1 MPSLLEIL
9 NDPNYV
15 NANEATKA
23 AIFNKY
29 SAQDKN
35 YTGANEST
43 KEAIRKRFGLGIA
56 EDAASIEPPD
66 AEPTKDTGFF
76 DMTGRA
82 IVRGAKQTGSLL
94 ADVLPAMAAKAV
106 GADEYAARQ
115 MAEAEETQK
124 EIAQKY
130 AARYGQLSDVKGIG
144 DVLPFIAETVAEQ
157 IPNIATAVVPGA
169 GGAAIGARM
178 AAGQAAKTLATREAT
193 EAGARY
199 AALKGA
205 QGAAYGGGAGA
216 FLGSYALNAPEVFQN
231 IFEETGQMEVGAS
244 VLAGSVSAAL
254 DAVLPAYLV
263 RQFTPGM
270 KMGVVEKLL
279 EKSGMAPGIAR
290 GVTAGALTGVATEG
304 PTEAAQ
310 EAISIAAEKFVQE
323 NPEVWGSKEFNRLV
337 ESGVRGAV
345 GGGGI
350 SGIAGG
356 VKGFAEGRPA
366 APKEAPAKGKNTFD
380 QVDAGEIEEETPAA
394 PPANIVP
401 PTPPKATPSEAA
413 PSEAAPSETTPSEAT
428 PPEPKPT
435 ITDEQRLALDDERK
449 DLLVQIAELQ
459 GEAKNLRDSDP
470 ERADQFS
477 LAAQDLQAREREIRR
492 TLTESAKPTA
502 LDAEAPRQY
511 GGPRQVFKL
520 TDQEKAVT
528 EQDLSAAGFGANDIK
543 NILAS
548 AKPLSTGPKTKET
561 LRRVANGEVLFNN
574 VLRPVTQDDIDNAVT
589 PEEKARLQAAFDK
602 AKPQSALFA
611 PSGEQL
617 GFDVSQPEGEVERNL
632 PPSLIELGSPEFRLE
647 RPPGVAPGE
656 VDIEAPAATQGA
668 PLNMFT
674 KTGRNAADFLRSLN
688 PIAKAEKGVSN
699 FKAAV
704 KNFIDEINE
713 YISTADAQERGEN
726 RQLINE
732 FFDQYSITDDPKTAA
747 NLINEVRNKTAEQQ
761 NQIIGSRTRMP
772 NLTRLEGIN
781 QLRQEFNDFM
791 VRKKTEQLGYTEEQA
806 ALNTFATDTRIPKQV
821 SNVLA
826 RLKILSPRGRTP
838 EENAAF
844 AYFSRW
850 NYGVSMR
857 SAAYDI
863 VEETPSGTM
872 FSGQGVEEA
881 ALFRKYI
888 EENFPA
894 SEVEK
899 FDRTVEAYRYDKRRA
914 YGNTQKIIKYREKM
928 RDLKKTL
935 KKSEAELAKLMREGL
950 AKDAK
955 KETVEFQKELRKSTL
970 ESRFLEKS
978 LELMHPAVQQ
988 AVENNDLNL
997 ALDLIRQ
1004 MPRANTYWSALAS
1017 RLREL
1022 NLPTSIGFN
1031 QQRILV
1037 EIELQKV
1044 QPSTTRLMDNMQLLY
1059 PDVYNKYFRG
1069 NANNPVQMLAALQKV
1084 KSDNLIPSI
1093 LTNDNLLYERVLGKY
1108 KEVVPGLNSL
1118 GTYFIEQD
1126 VINLNKAKGG
1136 LSLYGLFHETI
1147 HAATSNAIRNRN
1159 QLNTA
1164 QKVALSKLE
1173 NLYDYTL
1180 KNYPSVYQYGFK
1192 NLDEFVAEAFSNM
1205 EFQSLLS
1212 ALSYKNTDTNLWST
1226 FVKFIVD
1233 LLGGKKDNVLAATL
1247 ANADVLMSATVSRG
1261 SPGML
1266 DGTLNAAAPKSVMGG
1281 TFKTAPLPPDQSIPR
1296 RILNAALNRPT
1307 WQDAKNGV
1315 SQMLENVADTTRKH
1329 FLGAF
1334 TLRQLQDL
1342 VGTRLGQAPKN
1353 FILSVEGMLEE
1364 HNKIVNEAKST
1375 TDKWSKLQ
1383 NKDPKESD
1391 KTSEVMIEATLL
1403 GIDPDTQKG
1412 KDYNLDKA
1420 WDALI
1425 PEAQEVYRE
1434 VRDFY
1439 VRRMDAYL
1447 DTLLNNIRLSLVAS
1461 GLPDAEVRQ
1470 KLSEVEKEFRKGLV
1484 GPYFPLARFGQFWI
1498 NVGQGPDAG
1507 FYKFDTAAERNSA
1520 FKLFEQQGN
1529 TKIGQGNSLRTA
1541 DLTSLQNV
1549 TALKTINEIVDSASD
1564 KILNGTYV
1572 NYKQAGNQV
1581 DTLRNAIKDGVQ
1593 ELYLMTLPNRSLR
1606 KNFIHRKGVSGASKD
1621 MLRAFSD
1628 TSSHMAYQHA
1638 RFKYSRQMFDQ
1649 LNAADEVQRSNVEKN
1664 EGNPKV
1670 DGDYL
1675 NELRR
1680 RLDYVMNPTDTG
1692 TIPTILSN
1700 VSFLWYLTAPA
1711 SALVNMLGLPAFGL
1725 PVLASRFGKVDAAA
1739 MLASMG
1745 MSFMRSGFKDAN
1757 GKFAMPSLKMGSKL
1771 NAVEQRAYDAFSAS
1785 GLIDITQAYDL
1796 AGLADSPSNMYT
1808 GKMSTI
1814 MRWSSFMFHHA
1825 ERFNREVMAM
1835 SAFRLSY
1842 AAAKKKGM
1850 SDINAFNKA
1859 VDEAK
1864 DLTYRSMFD
1873 YSTLNKPR
1881 YLQNAYAKVILQF
1894 KQFPQHT
1901 TYLLGRSA
1909 YEWFSKNNPELR
1921 EEVRNSLKIERA
1933 NYGLP
1938 TPATPE
1944 EFEKQVDAEVDRI
1957 VKEGR
1962 GRILGTLGM
1971 TFLIAG
1977 ATGMPLFSVGAA
1989 TIEALHAAFSDEDEP
2004 PLDFENWFKN
2014 WMAETFGNFWGDS
2027 ISRGVVTQAT
2037 GLNIADRMSLNDLW
2051 FRDARK
2057 SQDEVTAF
2065 QNMLINLLGPTASL
2079 GISVAESLKL
2089 YNDGHYY
2096 RGAEKIM
2103 PAVLKQPLVG
2113 MRYSTEGVLTLK
2125 GDELV
2130 SNISGK
2136 DALAQS
2142 LGFAPERVAQRQK
2155 SNIEKKSMEQDIINK
2170 RQDLMNAFFMSI
2182 DTQDSDFTD
2191 RVIDKI
2197 SLFNRTYPTYPIL
2210 GDTLIKSVTTRY
2222 KSRALASL
2230 TGGIPI
2236 NKNLMGALED
2246 MGYYGDEA

>member
-1 MPSLLEIL
+1 MADL
-9 NDPNYV
+9 NQIYD
-15 NANEATKA
+15 ALRKA
-23 AIFNKY
+23 DAAGNVEDAKRLADYIRQV
-29 SAQDKN
+29 SGEG
-35 YTGANEST
+35 TP
-43 KEAIRKRFGLGIA
+43 KEA
-56 EDAASIEPPD
+56 EPV
-66 AEPTKDTGFF
+66 KDTGFF

-94 ADVLPAMAAKAV
+94 GDVLPAMAAKAI

-115 MAEAEETQK
+115 MAEAEETRK

-130 AARYGQLSDVKGIG
+130 AARYGELSDVKGLG
-144 DVLPFIAETVAEQ
+144 DVLPFITETVAEQ
-157 IPNIATAVVPGA
+157 IPNIATAIVPGA

-178 AAGQAAKTLATREAT
+178 AAGQAAKTLAGREAT

-231 IFEETGQMEVGAS
+231 IFDETGQMEVGAS

-270 KMGVVEKLL
+270 KMGVVEKIL

-290 GVTAGALTGVATEG
+290 GVTAGALTGVVTEG

-350 SGIAGG
+350 SAIAGG
-356 VKGFAEGRPA
+356 AKGFVEGRPA
-366 APKEAPAKGKNTFD
+366 APKKELATGKNTFD
-380 QVDAGEIEEETPAA
+380 QVDAGEIEEETSAA
-394 PPANIVP
+394 SAANIVP
-401 PTPPKATPSEAA
+401 PPPPPA
-413 PSEAAPSETTPSEAT
+413 
-428 PPEPKPT
+428 PPETKTT
-435 ITDEQRLALDDERK
+435 ITDEQRVALDDERK
-449 DLLVQIAELQ
+449 ELLAQIAELQ

-470 ERADQFS
+470 ERADEFAS
-477 LAAQDLQAREREIRR
+477 AAQGLQEREREIRR
-492 TLTESAKPTA
+492 TLTESAKPTT
-502 LDAEAPRQY
+502 LGAETPRQY

-528 EQDLSAAGFGANDIK
+528 KEDLLAAGYGANDAD

-574 VLRPVTQDDIDNAVT
+574 VLRPVTQDDIDNAIT
-589 PEEKARLQAAFDK
+589 PEEKTRLQTAFDR

-617 GFDVSQPEGEVERNL
+617 GFDVSQSEGEVERNL
-632 PPSLIELGSPEFRLE
+632 PPSLIELGAAEFKLE
-647 RPPGVAPGE
+647 RPPGIAPGE
-656 VDIEAPAATQGA
+656 VDIEAPAETQGA

-674 KTGRNAADFLRSLN
+674 KTGRNAVDFLQSIN
-688 PIAKAEKGVSN
+688 PIAEATQGVNN
-699 FKAAV
+699 FKAV
-704 KNFIDEINE
+704 IKNFIDDINE
-713 YISTADAQERGEN
+713 YINTADAQERGEN

-732 FFDQYSITDDPKTAA
+732 FFDQYSITDDPKIAA
-747 NLINEVRNKTAEQQ
+747 NLINEIRNKNPEQQ
-761 NQIIGSRTRMP
+761 KQILGSRTRMP
-772 NLTRLEGIN
+772 DLTRLGGIS

-791 VRKKTEQLGYTEEQA
+791 SRKKAEQLGYTEEQA
-806 ALNTFATDTRIPKQV
+806 AINTFATDARIPKQV

-826 RLKILSPRGRTP
+826 RLKILSPKGRSP

-844 AYFSRW
+844 AYFGRW
-850 NYGVSMR
+850 NYGVAMR
-857 SAAYDI
+857 SAAFDI
-863 VEETPSGTM
+863 VNETPPGEM
-872 FSGQGVEEA
+872 FSGQGAKQA

-914 YGNTQKIIKYREKM
+914 YGNTQKLIQYRQKIKE
-928 RDLKKTL
+928 LKKTL
-935 KKSEAELAKLMREGL
+935 NKNEAELQKVLRE
-950 AKDAK
+950 
-955 KETVEFQKELRKSTL
+955 STL

-1084 KSDNLIPSI
+1084 KDDNLIPSI

-1108 KEVVPGLNSL
+1108 REVVPALTSL

-1159 QLNTA
+1159 ELNTA

-1173 NLYDYTL
+1173 NLYEYTL
-1180 KNYPSVYQYGFK
+1180 KNYPAVYQYGFK

-1205 EFQSLLS
+1205 EFQSLLRD
-1212 ALSYKNTDTNLWST
+1212 LKYQNTDKNLWST

-1233 LLGGKKDNVLAATL
+1233 LLGGNKDNVLAATL

-1266 DGTLNAAAPKSVMGG
+1266 DGTLNASAPKSVMGG
-1281 TFKTAPLPPDQSIPR
+1281 TFKTSPLPPDQSMPR
-1296 RILNAALNRPT
+1296 RMLNAALNRPT
-1307 WQDAKNGV
+1307 WQEAKGGV
-1315 SQMLENVADTTRKH
+1315 GRFIENLGDKTRKH
-1329 FLGAF
+1329 YLGAF

-1342 VGTRLGQAPKN
+1342 IGGRLGNSAKN
-1353 FILSVEGMLEE
+1353 FLNSIEDMLEDR
-1364 HNKIVNEAKST
+1364 NAILDKVSKITKQWEKYQANSPENSKRLSLLMIDST
-1375 TDKWSKLQ
+1375 LQ
-1383 NKDPKESD
+1383 SVDP
-1391 KTSEVMIEATLL
+1391 A
-1403 GIDPDTQKG
+1403 TQKG
-1412 KDYNLDKA
+1412 KNSYLDKA
-1420 WDALI
+1420 WNNLDKEGQDI
-1425 PEAQEVYRE
+1425 YIK

-1439 VRRMDAYL
+1439 KERINDYKATILRNTELSMIAQGKTPAEIRVVK
-1447 DTLLNNIRLSLVAS
+1447 NNLI
-1461 GLPDAEVRQ
+1461 
-1470 KLSEVEKEFRKGLV
+1470 KEFDKDSIQ
-1484 GPYFPLARFGQFWI
+1484 PYFPLKRFGRYWFQ
-1498 NVGQGPDAG
+1498 VGKGADKEFYMFDSEGARNAFRDQYIADMKTNGDTRDVDAG
-1507 FYKFDTAAERNSA
+1507 NNLKDFGSKNLQDLATLNQLE
-1520 FKLFEQQGN
+1520 
-1529 TKIGQGNSLRTA
+1529 KIVDEAGQNDPIMQMS
-1541 DLTSLQNV
+1541 NV
-1549 TALKTINEIVDSASD
+1549 TAGTKIAS
-1564 KILNGTYV
+1564 
-1572 NYKQAGNQV
+1572 
-1581 DTLRNAIKDGVQ
+1581 LRENIKDGIEQ
-1593 ELYLMTLPNRSLR
+1593 LYYLTLPNKSVR
-1606 KNFIHRKGVSGASKD
+1606 KQFINRKQISGASQD
-1621 MLRAFSD
+1621 MLRAFVD
-1628 TSSHMAYQHA
+1628 SSFHMAYQQS
-1638 RFKYSRQMFDQ
+1638 RFKYARQMFEQ
-1649 LNAADEVQRSNVEKN
+1649 LNAAEQLRKSKPSTLLREKTTDE
-1664 EGNPKV
+1664 
-1670 DGDYL
+1670 DYIA
-1675 NELRR
+1675 ELGR
-1680 RLDYVMNPTDTG
+1680 RLEYVMNPTDTG
-1692 TIPTILSN
+1692 TIPTFLSN
-1700 VSFLWYLTAPA
+1700 ISFIWYLTAPA
-1711 SALVNMLGLPAFGL
+1711 SALVNMLGVPAIGF
-1725 PVLASRFGKVDAAA
+1725 PVLAARFGKTNSAGT
-1739 MLASMG
+1739 LASFG
-1745 MSFMRSGFKDAN
+1745 KRFFRSGFKDAN
-1757 GKFAMPSLKMGSKL
+1757 GEFAPPSLGRTLTDPREK
-1771 NAVEQRAYDAFSAS
+1771 AAYDIFVSS
-1785 GLIDITQAYDL
+1785 GLIDITQSHDL
-1796 AGLADSPSNMYT
+1796 AGVAEAPSNLYT
-1808 GKMSTI
+1808 GKMNSV
-1814 MRWSSFMFHHA
+1814 MKGLSAMFHHA

-1835 SAFRLSY
+1835 SAFRMSY
-1842 AAAKKKGM
+1842 DAAIKAG
-1850 SDINAFNKA
+1850 NPPFVAFNKA
-1859 VDEAK
+1859 VDQAK

-1894 KQFPQHT
+1894 KQFPQQM
-1901 TYLLGRSA
+1901 TYLLTRSG
-1909 YEWFSKNNPELR
+1909 YEWFDNPT
-1921 EEVRNSLKIERA
+1921 EEQLGQIADSIIRERA
-1933 NYGLP
+1933 ETGQAALS
-1938 TPATPE
+1938 AQDLDKAVQDQV
-1944 EFEKQVDAEVDRI
+1944 KQIR
-1957 VKEGR
+1957 KEGR
-1962 GRILGTLGM
+1962 DRLLGTLGM
-1971 TFLIAG
+1971 TFLFAG

-1989 TIEALHAAFSDEDEP
+1989 TVEALYAVFSDDDEP

-2014 WMAETFGNFWGDS
+2014 WMAETFGDFFGDS

-2065 QNMLINLLGPTASL
+2065 QNMLINLLGPTAGL
-2079 GISVAESLKL
+2079 GISAAEALKL

-2096 RGAEKIM
+2096 RGAEKVM
-2103 PAVLKQPLVG
+2103 PAILKQPLVG
-2113 MRYSTEGVLTLK
+2113 MRYATEGVLTLK

-2130 SNISGK
+2130 SDISGK

-2155 SNIEKKSMEQDIINK
+2155 SNIEKKSMEQDIENK

-2182 DTQDSDFTD
+2182 DTKDQDFTA
-2191 RVIDKI
+2191 RVLEKI
-2197 SLFNRTYPTYPIL
+2197 SSFNRMYPTYPISNN
-2210 GDTLIKSVTTRY
+2210 TLTRSVRDRY
-2222 KSRALASL
+2222 KARALASL

-2236 NKNLMGALED
+2236 NKNLMGVLDD

>member
-23 AIFNKY
+23 AIFNRY

-35 YTGANEST
+35 FTGANEST

-115 MAEAEETQK
+115 MAEAEETRK

-130 AARYGQLSDVKGIG
+130 AARYGELSDVKGIG
-144 DVLPFIAETVAEQ
+144 DVLPFVAETIAEQ
-157 IPNIATAVVPGA
+157 IPNIATAIVPGA

-178 AAGQAAKTLATREAT
+178 AAGQAAKTLGAREAT
-193 EAGARY
+193 EASARY
-199 AALKGA
+199 AALKGT

-216 FLGSYALNAPEVFQN
+216 FLGSYALNAPEVFKN
-231 IFEETGQMEVGAS
+231 IFEKTGQMEVGAS
-244 VLAGSVSAAL
+244 VLAGSVAAAL
-254 DAVLPAYLV
+254 DSILPAYLV

-270 KMGVVEKLL
+270 KMGVVENLL
-279 EKSGMAPGIAR
+279 EKSGMPAGVAR
-290 GVTAGALTGVATEG
+290 GATAGALTGIATEG

-356 VKGFAEGRPA
+356 VKGFVESRPA
-366 APKEAPAKGKNTFD
+366 APKKELATGKNTFD
-380 QVDAGEIEEETPAA
+380 QLDAGETEEETSAA

-401 PTPPKATPSEAA
+401 PKPPEPTPSEA
-413 PSEAAPSETTPSEAT
+413 TLSEAT

-449 DLLVQIAELQ
+449 ELLTQIAELQ

-477 LAAQDLQAREREIRR
+477 LAAQDLQVREREIRR

-528 EQDLSAAGFGANDIK
+528 EEDLSAAGFGVNDIK

-574 VLRPVTQDDIDNAVT
+574 VLRSVTQDDIDNAVT
-589 PEEKARLQAAFDK
+589 PEEKARLQSSFDK

-611 PSGEQL
+611 PSGDQL

-674 KTGRNAADFLRSLN
+674 KTGRNAIDFLQSIN
-688 PIAKAEKGVSN
+688 PIAEAEQGVNN
-699 FKAAV
+699 FKSAI
-704 KNFIDEINE
+704 KNFIDDINE
-713 YISTADAQERGEN
+713 YINTADAQERGEN

-732 FFDQYSITDDPKTAA
+732 FFDQYSITDDPKTAG
-747 NLINEVRNKTAEQQ
+747 NLINEIKNKNPAQQ
-761 NQIIGSRTRMP
+761 KQILGSRTRMP
-772 NLTRLEGIN
+772 DLTRLGGVS

-791 VRKKTEQLGYTEEQA
+791 ARKKTEQLGYTEEQA
-806 ALNTFATDTRIPKQV
+806 ALNTFATDTRIPKRV
-821 SNVLA
+821 SNILA

-850 NYGVSMR
+850 NYGVAMR
-857 SAAYDI
+857 SAAFDI
-863 VEETPSGTM
+863 VSQTPPGEM
-872 FSGQGVEEA
+872 FSGQGAKQAE
-881 ALFRKYI
+881 LFRKYI

-899 FDRTVEAYRYDKRRA
+899 FDRTVETYRYDKRRA
-914 YGNTQKIIKYREKM
+914 YGNTQKLIQYRQKIQE
-928 RDLKKTL
+928 LKKTL
-935 KKSEAELAKLMREGL
+935 NKSEEEIQKALRE
-950 AKDAK
+950 
-955 KETVEFQKELRKSTL
+955 TTL

-1084 KSDNLIPSI
+1084 RDDNLIPSI

-1108 KEVVPGLNSL
+1108 KEVVPALTSL

-1159 QLNTA
+1159 ELNTA

-1173 NLYDYTL
+1173 NLYEYTL
-1180 KNYPSVYQYGFK
+1180 KNYPAVYQYGFK

-1205 EFQSLLS
+1205 EFQSLLRD
-1212 ALSYKNTDTNLWST
+1212 LKYQNTDKNLWST

-1233 LLGGKKDNVLAATL
+1233 LLGGNKDNVLAATL

-1266 DGTLNAAAPKSVMGG
+1266 DGTLNASAPKSVMGG

-1296 RILNAALNRPT
+1296 RMLNAALNRPT
-1307 WQDAKNGV
+1307 WQNAKNGV

-1383 NKDPKESD
+1383 NKDSKESD
-1391 KTSEVMIEATLL
+1391 KLSEVMIEATLL

-1412 KDYNLDKA
+1412 KDYKLDKA
-1420 WDALI
+1420 WDALS
-1425 PEAQEVYRE
+1425 PEAKEVYRE

-1439 VRRMDAYL
+1439 VRRMDSYL
-1447 DTLLNNIRLSLVAS
+1447 DTLLNNIKLSLVAS

-1549 TALKTINEIVDSASD
+1549 TALKTINDIVDSASD
-1564 KILNGTYV
+1564 KLLNGTYV

-1649 LNAADEVQRSNVEKN
+1649 LNAADEVQKANIANN

-1692 TIPTILSN
+1692 TIPTVLSN

-1711 SALVNMLGLPAFGL
+1711 SALVNMLGVPAFGL

-1850 SDINAFNKA
+1850 SDLNAFNKA

-1921 EEVRNSLKIERA
+1921 DEVRSSLEIERA

-1944 EFEKQVDAEVDRI
+1944 ELEKQIDAEVDRI

-1977 ATGMPLFSVGAA
+1977 ATGMPLFSIGAA

-2027 ISRGVVTQAT
+2027 VSRGVVTQTT

-2079 GISVAESLKL
+2079 GISAAEALKL
-2089 YNDGHYY
+2089 YNDGQYY

-2113 MRYSTEGVLTLK
+2113 MRYATEGVLTLK

-2130 SNISGK
+2130 SDISGK

-2142 LGFAPERVAQRQK
+2142 LGFSPERVAQRQK

-2170 RQDLMNAFFMSI
+2170 RQDLLNAFFMSI
-2182 DTQDSDFTD
+2182 DTQDPDFTE
-2191 RVIDKI
+2191 RVVEKI
-2197 SLFNRTYPTYPIL
+2197 GSFNRTYPSFPISP
-2210 GDTLIKSVTTRY
+2210 DTLRKSVKTRY
-2222 KSRALASL
+2222 KARALAEV

-2236 NKNLMGALED
+2236 NKKLMSTLED
-2246 MGYYGDEA
+2246 MGYYGD

>member
-23 AIFNKY
+23 AIFNRY

-66 AEPTKDTGFF
+66 AAPTKDTGFF

-130 AARYGQLSDVKGIG
+130 AARYGQLSDVKGLG

-157 IPNIATAVVPGA
+157 IPNLATAVVPGA

-178 AAGQAAKTLATREAT
+178 AAGQAAKTLGAREAT
-193 EAGARY
+193 EASARY

-244 VLAGSVSAAL
+244 VLAGSVAAAL
-254 DAVLPAYLV
+254 DSILPAYLV

-270 KMGVVEKLL
+270 KMGVVEKVL

-290 GVTAGALTGVATEG
+290 GATAGALTGIATEG

-350 SGIAGG
+350 SSIAGG
-356 VKGFAEGRPA
+356 AKGFMEGRPA
-366 APKEAPAKGKNTFD
+366 APKKELATGKNTFD

-413 PSEAAPSETTPSEAT
+413 PSEAAPSETT

-502 LDAEAPRQY
+502 LGAEAPREY
-511 GGPRQVFKL
+511 GGPRQLFKL
-520 TDQEKAVT
+520 TDQESAITKADLEAAGFLPNEADRILFNAKGGKGTARSKEILRRVSEGNVKFNQDLRAVT
-528 EQDLSAAGFGANDIK
+528 EQDIADA
-543 NILAS
+543 
-548 AKPLSTGPKTKET
+548 ET
-561 LRRVANGEVLFNN
+561 DQER
-574 VLRPVTQDDIDNAVT
+574 
-589 PEEKARLQAAFDK
+589 ARLIAAFNK
-602 AKPQSALFA
+602 QGVQRSMLPA
-611 PSGEQL
+611 GEQL

-632 PPSLIELGSPEFRLE
+632 PPSLIELGASEFKLE

-674 KTGRNAADFLRSLN
+674 KAGRNAADFLRSLN

-704 KNFIDEINE
+704 KNFIGEINE

-747 NLINEVRNKTAEQQ
+747 NLINEVRNKNAEQQ

-791 VRKKTEQLGYTEEQA
+791 ARKKAEQLGYTEEQA
-806 ALNTFATDTRIPKQV
+806 ALNTFATDSRIPKQV
-821 SNVLA
+821 SNILA

-844 AYFSRW
+844 AYFSQW
-850 NYGVSMR
+850 NYGVAMR
-857 SAAYDI
+857 SAAFDI
-863 VEETPSGTM
+863 VEKTPSGEM
-872 FSGQGVEEA
+872 FTGQGAKEA

-899 FDRTVEAYRYDKRRA
+899 FDKTVESLR
-914 YGNTQKIIKYREKM
+914 TILPIEKIQEINEFL
-928 RDLKKTL
+928 DSKT
-935 KKSEAELAKLMREGL
+935 
-950 AKDAK
+950 
-955 KETVEFQKELRKSTL
+955 VL
-970 ESRFLEKS
+970 ESRAWSDTLEP
-978 LELMHPAVQQ
+978 MHPAVQQ

-1004 MPRANTYWSALAS
+1004 MPKINRYWSALAS

-1022 NLPTSIGFN
+1022 NLPTSIVFN
-1031 QQRILV
+1031 QQRLLV

-1044 QPSTTRLMDNMQLLY
+1044 QPSITRLMDNMQLLY

-1069 NANNPVQMLAALQKV
+1069 NANNPVQMLASLQKV
-1084 KSDNLIPSI
+1084 KNDNLIPSI

-1108 KEVVPGLNSL
+1108 NEAVPNLSSL
-1118 GTYFIEQD
+1118 GTYFIQQD

-1147 HAATSNAIRNRN
+1147 HAATSHALRNRN
-1159 QLNTA
+1159 ELNTA

-1173 NLYDYTL
+1173 NLYEYAL
-1180 KNYPSVYQYGFK
+1180 KNYPAVYEYGFK

-1205 EFQSLLS
+1205 KFQSLLRN
-1212 ALSYKNTDTNLWST
+1212 LKYQNTDKNLWST

-1233 LLGGKKDNVLAATL
+1233 LLGGGKDNVLAATI
-1247 ANADVLMSATVSRG
+1247 ANVDVLMSATVSRG

-1296 RILNAALNRPT
+1296 RMLNAALNRPT

-1420 WDALI
+1420 WNALI

-1498 NVGQGPDAG
+1498 NVGKGPDAG

-1520 FKLFEQQGN
+1520 VKLFDQQGN
-1529 TKIGQGNSLRTA
+1529 TKIEPGNSLRTA

-1549 TALKTINEIVDSASD
+1549 TVLKTINDIVDSASD

-1572 NYKQAGNQV
+1572 NYNKQTGNQV

-1700 VSFLWYLTAPA
+1700 ASFLWYLTAPA

-1944 EFEKQVDAEVDRI
+1944 EFEKQVDAEVNRI

-2051 FRDARK
+2051 FRDVRK

-2079 GISVAESLKL
+2079 GISVAEALKL

-2197 SLFNRTYPTYPIL
+2197 SLFNRTYPTFPIFP
-2210 GDTLIKSVTTRY
+2210 DTLIKSVTTRY

>member
-1 MPSLLEIL
+1 MADL
-9 NDPNYV
+9 NQIYD
-15 NANEATKA
+15 ALRKA
-23 AIFNKY
+23 DAAGN
-29 SAQDKN
+29 
-35 YTGANEST
+35 
-43 KEAIRKRFGLGIA
+43 A
-56 EDAASIEPPD
+56 EDAKRLADYIRQVSGEGMPKE
-66 AEPTKDTGFF
+66 AEPIKDTGFF

-115 MAEAEETQK
+115 MAEAKETQE

-130 AARYGQLSDVKGIG
+130 AARYGELSDVKGLG

-157 IPNIATAVVPGA
+157 IPNLATAVVPGA

-178 AAGQAAKTLATREAT
+178 AAGQAAKTLGAREAT
-193 EAGARY
+193 EASARY

-244 VLAGSVSAAL
+244 VLAGSVAAAL
-254 DAVLPAYLV
+254 DSILPAYLV

-270 KMGVVEKLL
+270 KMGIVENLL
-279 EKSGMAPGIAR
+279 EKSGMPAGVAR
-290 GVTAGALTGVATEG
+290 GATAGALTGIATEG

-356 VKGFAEGRPA
+356 AKGFVEGRPA
-366 APKEAPAKGKNTFD
+366 APKKELATGKNTFD
-380 QVDAGEIEEETPAA
+380 QLDAGETEEETSAA

-401 PTPPKATPSEAA
+401 PKPPEPTPSEA
-413 PSEAAPSETTPSEAT
+413 TLSEAT

-435 ITDEQRLALDDERK
+435 ITDEQRVALDDERK
-449 DLLVQIAELQ
+449 ELLTQIAELQ

-470 ERADQFS
+470 ERANEFAS
-477 LAAQDLQAREREIRR
+477 AAQGLQEREREIRR
-492 TLTESAKPTA
+492 TLTESAKPTT

-528 EQDLSAAGFGANDIK
+528 KEDLLAAGYGANDAD

-574 VLRPVTQDDIDNAVT
+574 VLRPVTQDDIDNAIT
-589 PEEKARLQAAFDK
+589 PEEKTRLQTAFDR

-617 GFDVSQPEGEVERNL
+617 GFDVSQSEGEVERNL

-674 KTGRNAADFLRSLN
+674 KTGRNAIDFLRSIN
-688 PIAKAEKGVSN
+688 PIAEAEQGVNN
-699 FKAAV
+699 FKSAI
-704 KNFIDEINE
+704 KNFIDDINE
-713 YISTADAQERGEN
+713 YINTADAQERGEN

-732 FFDQYSITDDPKTAA
+732 FFDQYSITDDPKTAE
-747 NLINEVRNKTAEQQ
+747 NLINEIKNKNPAQQ
-761 NQIIGSRTRMP
+761 KQILGSRTRMP
-772 NLTRLEGIN
+772 DLTRLGGVS

-791 VRKKTEQLGYTEEQA
+791 ARKKTEQLGYTEEQA
-806 ALNTFATDTRIPKQV
+806 ALNTFATDTRIPKRV
-821 SNVLA
+821 SNILA

-850 NYGVSMR
+850 NYGVAMR
-857 SAAYDI
+857 SAAFDI
-863 VEETPSGTM
+863 VSQTPPGEM
-872 FSGQGVEEA
+872 FSGQGAKQAE
-881 ALFRKYI
+881 LFRKYI

-899 FDRTVEAYRYDKRRA
+899 FDRTVETYRYDKRRA
-914 YGNTQKIIKYREKM
+914 YGNTQKLVQYRQKIQE
-928 RDLKKTL
+928 LKKTL
-935 KKSEAELAKLMREGL
+935 NKSEEEIQKALRE
-950 AKDAK
+950 
-955 KETVEFQKELRKSTL
+955 TTL

-1084 KSDNLIPSI
+1084 KDDNLIPSI

-1108 KEVVPGLNSL
+1108 KEVVPALTSL

-1159 QLNTA
+1159 ELNTA

-1173 NLYDYTL
+1173 NLYEYTL
-1180 KNYPSVYQYGFK
+1180 KNYPAVYQYGFK

-1205 EFQSLLS
+1205 EFQSLLRD
-1212 ALSYKNTDTNLWST
+1212 LKYQNTDKNLWST

-1233 LLGGKKDNVLAATL
+1233 LLGGNKDNVLAATL

-1266 DGTLNAAAPKSVMGG
+1266 DGTLNASAPKSVMGG
-1281 TFKTAPLPPDQSIPR
+1281 TFKTSPLPPDQSIPR
-1296 RILNAALNRPT
+1296 RMLNAALNRPT
-1307 WQDAKNGV
+1307 WQEAKNGV
-1315 SQMLENVADTTRKH
+1315 SQMLENVADTTRKY

-1383 NKDPKESD
+1383 NKDSKESD
-1391 KTSEVMIEATLL
+1391 KLSEVMIEATLL

-1412 KDYNLDKA
+1412 KDYKLDKA
-1420 WDALI
+1420 WDALS
-1425 PEAQEVYRE
+1425 PEAKEVYRE

-1439 VRRMDAYL
+1439 VRRMDSYL
-1447 DTLLNNIRLSLVAS
+1447 DTLLNNIKLSLVAS

-1549 TALKTINEIVDSASD
+1549 TALKTINDIVDSASD

-1649 LNAADEVQRSNVEKN
+1649 LNAADEVQKANIANN

-1692 TIPTILSN
+1692 TIPTALSN

-1711 SALVNMLGLPAFGL
+1711 SALVNMLGVPAFGL

-1757 GKFAMPSLKMGSKL
+1757 GKFAMPSLKMDSKL

-1850 SDINAFNKA
+1850 SDLNAFNKA

-1909 YEWFSKNNPELR
+1909 YEWFSKSNPELR
-1921 EEVRNSLKIERA
+1921 EEVRRSLEIERA

-1944 EFEKQVDAEVDRI
+1944 KLEKQIDDEVDRI

-2027 ISRGVVTQAT
+2027 VSRGVVTQAT

-2057 SQDEVTAF
+2057 SQDEVASF
-2065 QNMLINLLGPTASL
+2065 QNMIINLLGPTASL
-2079 GISVAESLKL
+2079 GVSVAEALKL

-2113 MRYSTEGVLTLK
+2113 MRYATEGVLTLK

-2130 SNISGK
+2130 DDISGK

-2142 LGFAPERVAQRQK
+2142 LGFSPERVAQRQK

-2197 SLFNRTYPTYPIL
+2197 SLFNRTHPTYPIL
-2210 GDTLIKSVTTRY
+2210 GDTLMKSVTTRY